1 MTTTRTP
8 VLAEGADREHC
19 VSVKGG
25 KVHEVTEWDDQGPDY
40 VFPLCRTGSMTNSGT
55 KYTRTTQDL
64 SCTNCVANRE
74 RRRARQAQEAAQA
87 NQAPAE
93 TVEEAASPAAETPE
107 PAVVEEG
114 VRYVAEFE
122 SVKAAPGHKE
132 MRLTIR
138 VRGEADPVEF
148 YALTY
153 MPGWTAEGMC
163 RLFGWRPL
171 ANELEYTGTR
181 TFGEVERTVSSLTPA
196 GRDARQAFREEIV
209 ARFAV
214 RLATG
219 LADHFRATFR
229 LGRAYPIGWTYRV
242 SYGAGARFGW
252 VTAGGIMPER
262 FTADTR
268 EAAEEQLRA
277 LDPTAL
283 PGRPDVSEYVSGRS
297 TAELGRLFLALRN
310 GDLTTLPGVLTSGA
324 PITGR
329 QAATLVERTHGQAD
343 EFETL
348 QGEGGRFLGWT
359 FRCGRLRSSRY
370 GWITARGTLTQALEP
385 YRSTAADVLVYADR
399 DDQEAAERGRVAR
412 SMGDR
417 KLAGNRCVHSRYTR
431 SDVEG
436 DPVLACETKDGGEDF
451 AVFTHDEGVVFVSAC
466 AVEAAN
472 QAARVGGWDEYEGS
486 DPLPFWAKTCP
497 AHAEEVAGRCTLCG
511 QDTPDEDAPEA
522 PADEEAPAPLFVAG
536 DLVVCAD
543 GVRRTVEGMAPPVA
557 GEPERV
563 IVEGGAE
570 WIAANCRRA
579 NRDDLHAARTRQA
592 AAAARVQTEPNTE
605 DPEWRAALAELG
617 EALDFLK
624 LADPLYAHL
633 REDEAKQAAAT
644 VHADAHDFHPF
655 YEPADSAALAGW
667 TFRTG
672 HSSGARYGV
681 VTAACQVSPAGLYEY
696 RTTAER
702 AHLYGEGGGA
712 GRS

>member
-93 TVEEAASPAAETPE
+93 TAEEAASPAGETPE

-171 ANELEYTGTR
+171 ADELEYTGTR

-196 GRDARQAFREEIV
+196 GLDARLAFREEIV

-283 PGRPDVSEYVSGRS
+283 PGRPDVSEYVSGLS

-310 GDLTTLPGVLTSGA
+310 GDLTTLPEILTSGA

-329 QAATLVERTHGQAD
+329 QAVSLVERLHGQAD

-359 FRCGRLRSSRY
+359 FRCGRLRSTRY
-370 GWITARGTLTQALEP
+370 GWITARGTVAQALEP
-385 YRSTAADVLVYADR
+385 YRSTAGDVLVYADR
-399 DDQEAAERGRVAR
+399 DDQQAAERTAVAR
-412 SMGDR
+412 SMTGR
-417 KLAGNRCVHSRYTR
+417 KLADNRCVHNRYART
-431 SDVEG
+431 DVQG
-436 DPVLACETKDGGEDF
+436 DPVLACSMAADGDTFSVFDGEGERYD
-451 AVFTHDEGVVFVSAC
+451 TYSC
-466 AVEAAN
+466 AVDAANEAA
-472 QAARVGGWDEYEGS
+472 RCGGWDDTEGA
-486 DPLPFWAKTCP
+486 DRQPFWAKLCP
-497 AHAEEVAGRCTLCG
+497 AHPFEVAGRCEECG
-511 QDTPDEDAPEA
+511 QDTPDEDAPA
-522 PADEEAPAPLFVAG
+522 SLFVAG

-543 GVRRTVEGMAPPVA
+543 GVRRTVEDMAPPVA

-592 AAAARVQTEPNTE
+592 AAAARVRTEPNTE
-605 DPEWRAALAELG
+605 DPQWRAALAELG

-633 REDEAKQAAAT
+633 REDEAKQAVAT

-702 AHLYGEGGGA
+702 AHLYGREGGA

>member
-1 MTTTRTP
+1 MTTTRT
-8 VLAEGADREHC
+8 LAEGADREHC

-55 KYTRTTQDL
+55 KYTHTTQDL

-74 RRRARQAQEAAQA
+74 RRRTRQAQEAAQA
-87 NQAPAE
+87 TQAPAE
-93 TVEEAASPAAETPE
+93 TAEEAAA
-107 PAVVEEG
+107 PAVVEDVVEEP
-114 VRYVAEFE
+114 VRYVAEVQ
-122 SVKAAPGHKE
+122 SVKAAPGHQE
-132 MRLTIR
+132 MWLTIR

-153 MPGWTAEGMC
+153 MPGWTPEGMC

-171 ANELEYTGTR
+171 ADVLEYTGTR
-181 TFGEVERTVSSLTPA
+181 TYGEVQRTSSSLTPA
-196 GRDARQAFREEIV
+196 GLDARLAFREEIV
-209 ARFAV
+209 ARFVV

-252 VTAGGIMPER
+252 VTAGGIMPAR

-268 EAAEEQLRA
+268 EAAEEELRA

-283 PGRPDVSEYVSGRS
+283 PGHPDVSEYVNGLGMP
-297 TAELGRLFLALRN
+297 ELGRLFLALRN
-310 GDLTTLPGVLTSGA
+310 GDLTTLPDVLTDGA

-329 QAATLVERTHGQAD
+329 QAVTAVERTHGQAD

-370 GWITARGTLTQALEP
+370 GWITARGTLAQGLEP

-399 DDQEAAERGRVAR
+399 EDREAAERAAVAR
-412 SMGDR
+412 SMTGR
-417 KLAGNRCVHSRYTR
+417 KLADNRCVHNRYTR
-431 SDVEG
+431 TDVQG
-436 DPVLACETKDGGEDF
+436 DPVLACSTKVTGEIF
-451 AVFTHDEGVVFVSAC
+451 AVFTQDEGVAGFMTC

-472 QAARVGGWDEYEGS
+472 VAARMGGWDEYEGS

-497 AHAEEVAGRCTLCG
+497 VHAEGVAGRCALCG

-522 PADEEAPAPLFVAG
+522 REL
-536 DLVVCAD
+536 
-543 GVRRTVEGMAPPVA
+543 TVDQAQE
-557 GEPERV
+557 
-563 IVEGGAE
+563 
-570 WIAANCRRA
+570 
-579 NRDDLHAARTRQA
+579 AAR
-592 AAAARVQTEPNTE
+592 RVHP
-605 DPEWRAALAELG
+605 
-617 EALDFLK
+617 
-624 LADPLYAHL
+624 
-633 REDEAKQAAAT
+633 
-644 VHADAHDFHPF
+644 DASGFTPFHRPGSVDT
-655 YEPADSAALAGW
+655 AVGW

-672 HSSGARYGV
+672 HGARARYGV
-681 VTAACQVSPAGLYEY
+681 VTRAGEVSGVGLYEY

-702 AHLYGEGGGA
+702 AHLQTEEEA
-712 GRS
+712 AQRP